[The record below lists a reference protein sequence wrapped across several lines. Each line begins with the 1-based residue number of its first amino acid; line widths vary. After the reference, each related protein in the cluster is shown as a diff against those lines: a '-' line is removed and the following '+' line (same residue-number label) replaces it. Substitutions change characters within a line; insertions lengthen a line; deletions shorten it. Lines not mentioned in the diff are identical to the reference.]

1 MAILSCHHRWWL
13 CSNLRGK
20 CSCPEL
26 GTVEATI
33 SVVGKVMKTGAGQPL
48 SLIAASSARRVLPS
62 GQGQSQC
69 QCCVRLS

>member
-1 MAILSCHHRWWL
+1 
-13 CSNLRGK
+13 
-20 CSCPEL
+20 L